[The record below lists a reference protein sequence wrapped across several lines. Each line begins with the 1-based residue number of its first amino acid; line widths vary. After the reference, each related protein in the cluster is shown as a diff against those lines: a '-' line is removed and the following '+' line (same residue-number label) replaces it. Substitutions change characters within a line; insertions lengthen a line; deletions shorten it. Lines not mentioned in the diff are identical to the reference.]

1 MLRVSIDLQLL
12 LKFFLCVFFFFVYL
26 VNPLSVLAF
35 DTSDPSVSLLQN
47 MISNN
52 FSRKYCK
59 AIQNDFSKDE
69 AMKSAIVKTENIIS
83 FSYNPQKKW
92 IEKDDL
98 ASQISLQVVNDC
110 GWTFGLIGKE
120 GVDYF
125 KSYFLEIY
133 EKTTPDNNF
142 SRQINFMNNISDK
155 LVMTIILIT
164 ILFVFGLIFSVKSP
178 QRKVID
184 SPIMWKDDYT
194 NISIFRS
201 YEKISKLERII

>member
-1 MLRVSIDLQLL
+1 MLNYFLSLFLFIIFL
-12 LKFFLCVFFFFVYL
+12 LK
-26 VNPLSVLAF
+26 PSTGLAF

-47 MISNN
+47 RISNN

-59 AIQNDFSKDE
+59 AIQNGFSKDE

-98 ASQISLQVVNDC
+98 ANQISFQVVNDC
-110 GWTFGLIGKE
+110 GWSFGLIGKE

-133 EKTTPDNNF
+133 EKTTPDKKF
-142 SRQINFMNNISDK
+142 SR
-155 LVMTIILIT
+155 
-164 ILFVFGLIFSVKSP
+164 
-178 QRKVID
+178 
-184 SPIMWKDDYT
+184 
-194 NISIFRS
+194 
-201 YEKISKLERII
+201 